1 MLLRGGELDGVRLLQ
16 ADTVAQMRSNH
27 LPGGGD
33 LASMSGA
40 MFSEADYQGVG
51 FGLGF
56 AMDMALQEYYWG
68 GVFSTYFWIDPVER
82 LIGIFMTQHLPS
94 STYPVRAELRAGVRA
109 ALLRRNG

>member
-1 MLLRGGELDGVRLLQ
+1 MPGTCKQILG
-16 ADTVAQMRSNH
+16 QMRTNQ

-33 LASMSGA
+33 LASLSRA

-56 AMDMALQEYYWG
+56 AMGLSSGEYYWG
-68 GVFSTYFWIDPVER
+68 GVFSTYFWIDPVQR

-94 STYPVRAELRAGVRA
+94 STYPVRARLRQGVAEAIVKRH
-109 ALLRRNG
+109 